1 MLRHVETTSCRQGPI
16 AIQHPHIES
25 LHTAEPF
32 CMQTPAAEKKLEMQ
46 TNQTHSW
53 CSLLTACSMQ
63 IKMKAWNAQNESPER
78 LKQNQTKAL

>member
-1 MLRHVETTSCRQGPI
+1 
-16 AIQHPHIES
+16 
-25 LHTAEPF
+25 
-32 CMQTPAAEKKLEMQ
+32 MQTPAAEKKLEMQ